1 VEGRVPVADTQ
12 LAPAPGAPASV
23 PPLLEG
29 RALRRVYSMGDST
42 VEALR
47 GVDFRID
54 LRENVAIIGPSGSGK
69 STLLH
74 ILGLLDRPSSGQY
87 LFAGVDTDTL
97 DDDRLATLRNRG
109 IGFIFQSFNLVSG
122 ESALENVASPLVY
135 AGVKRKERIERATE
149 ALTRVGLGDRLGHDP
164 SQLSGGQRQRVA
176 IARALVTN
184 PAVILADEPTGNLD
198 STSSRDIFDLLGR
211 LHAEGLTL
219 VTITH
224 DPRIAARADRVLRVE
239 DGLIVDSGHENEL
252 GDLAFAPPP
261 MTDALRATEPVE
273 VAATEVDDA
282 PAAAPPA
289 AGATADAP
297 PSVTDG
303 DEGRAGLEAE
313 A

>member
-1 VEGRVPVADTQ
+1 
-12 LAPAPGAPASV
+12 
-23 PPLLEG
+23 
-29 RALRRVYSMGDST
+29 MGDST

-47 GVDFRID
+47 GVDFRIE

-97 DDDRLATLRNRG
+97 DDDRLASLRNRA

-149 ALTRVGLGDRLGHDP
+149 ALARVGLADRLGHDP

-211 LHAEGLTL
+211 LHGEGLTL

-239 DGLIVDSGHENEL
+239 DGLIVDAGHENEL
-252 GDLAFAPPP
+252 GDLVFAPPP
-261 MTDALRATEPVE
+261 SAAGPRPTQPVE
-273 VAATEVDDA
+273 VVATEVDDA
-282 PAAAPPA
+282 PLAMPPA
-289 AGATADAP
+289 PGATAGAP
-297 PSVTDG
+297 PSADDG
-303 DEGRAGLEAE
+303 DGGRDGPEVDA
-313 A
+313 